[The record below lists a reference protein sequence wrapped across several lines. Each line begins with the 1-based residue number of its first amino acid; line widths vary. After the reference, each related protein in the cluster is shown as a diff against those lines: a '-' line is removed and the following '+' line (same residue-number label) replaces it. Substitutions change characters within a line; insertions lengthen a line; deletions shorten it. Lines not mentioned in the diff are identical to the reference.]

1 VIRVAQL
8 SKRYTAGNGER
19 RVLDQVDL
27 SIPAGNSAALV
38 GASGA
43 GKTTLLNILGG
54 LDLDY
59 QGEVEVAGLQL
70 RGRSDVELSG
80 FRRDCVGFMFQD
92 FHLLEHL
99 SALDN
104 VLLACRF
111 SAAAERRQFAQRG
124 RQLLAEVGLVGRE
137 NERPSALS
145 GGERQRVALARAL
158 LRQPKVILADEP
170 TGNLDP
176 ATGQRLMELLEK
188 MLRDEG
194 ATLLIAT
201 HDENVARRTDRR
213 WRLERG
219 QLIEWVPA

>member
-1 VIRVAQL
+1 VIRVVQL
-8 SKRYTAGNGER
+8 SKRYPAGGGDR

-27 SIPAGNSAALV
+27 EVPAGSSAALL

-59 QGEVEVAGLQL
+59 QGQVEVAGLSL
-70 RGRSDVELSG
+70 GGRNDRELSQ
-80 FRRDCVGFMFQD
+80 FRRDRVGFMFQD

-104 VLLACRF
+104 VMLASRF
-111 SAAAERRQFAQRG
+111 SPAAERRQHAERA
-124 RQLLAEVGLVGRE
+124 RHLLADVGLAGRE
-137 NERPSALS
+137 AERPSALS

-158 LRQPKVILADEP
+158 LRRPALILADEP

-176 ATGQRLMELLEK
+176 ATGQRLMDLLEN
-188 MLRDEG
+188 MLRNEG

-201 HDENVARRTDRR
+201 HDLGVARRTARQ
-213 WRLERG
+213 WRLEAGR
-219 QLIEWVPA
+219 LIEGASA